1 VARRPLEGERICLDG
16 GRRTTQLMRDSLGI
30 QGPLCS
36 NVFSFSSSQWFRQ
49 ASSSLRLSF
58 SQQTDEP
65 VSCIFWVR
73 FFLLASLGAPG
84 NALLR

>member
-1 VARRPLEGERICLDG
+1 MEVIFLDCGAG
-16 GRRTTQLMRDSLGI
+16 GPQLKRNPLGI

-49 ASSSLRLSF
+49 ASSSLRLSL

-65 VSCIFWVR
+65 VFCIFWVR
-73 FFLLASLGAPG
+73 FFLLASLGAHG